1 MTNELYHHGVPGMRW
16 GIRKDK
22 KQTNLRIRSGRL
34 NTFGVN
40 GHNILYVAG
49 ISGSGKSTL
58 ALNLAKKLNAE
69 PIHLDDFYYGQSKKQ
84 TPFSKFLKVNGVDL
98 KKIHKDGRL
107 NYEESDKIFPLLKEY
122 SKSRRLIVEGVQLLD
137 ETMTTDIKTELANEP
152 VISIQTK
159 AKISFNRAVKRDSA
173 TTAKYSDFLKAQ
185 RMKEA
190 LDNKILLD
198 IGEAYVDSLLE
209 SELKKGG

>member
-1 MTNELYHHGVPGMRW
+1 MANAVYIIDELRHYGVLGMRW

-69 PIHLDDFYYGQSKKQ
+69 PIHLDHFYDGQSKKQ
-84 TPFSKFLKVNGVDL
+84 TSFSKFLKVNGVDL

-107 NYEESDKIFPLLKEY
+107 NFEESDKIFPFL
-122 SKSRRLIVEGVQLLD
+122 RNIPRVED
-137 ETMTTDIKTELANEP
+137 
-152 VISIQTK
+152 
-159 AKISFNRAVKRDSA
+159 
-173 TTAKYSDFLKAQ
+173 
-185 RMKEA
+185 
-190 LDNKILLD
+190 
-198 IGEAYVDSLLE
+198 
-209 SELKKGG
+209 